1 MAKNAQTTASAA
13 TAGTTMPPRQGP
25 QGTKLEGPGGPG
37 HLYPGAGIASRKS
50 GEPIFC
56 GEIAGLAFGY
66 LDHPNQKDPTK
77 TSTRFQGDFLFKSAK
92 DGSITMR
99 KECYLP
105 GVVGNALRAALS
117 LQANTI
123 HAEPLKLA
131 IEVWAEPDEFTNPNR
146 PTATGYVYACYDRRK
161 EAAQASPLLM
171 LAAESGFV
179 DMPAL
184 AQPALAAPSG
194 EYVDPETGEVHPQH
208 PNANA
213 A

>member
-1 MAKNAQTTASAA
+1 MAKNPNASAPA
-13 TAGTTMPPRQGP
+13 TPPRQAP

-56 GEIAGLAFGY
+56 GEIAGLVYGY
-66 LDHPNQKDPTK
+66 VDHPNQRDPSK

-92 DGSITMR
+92 DGSVTMR

-117 LQANTI
+117 LQQNTLNAGAI
-123 HAEPLKLA
+123 KVA
-131 IEVWAEPDEFTNPNR
+131 IEVWAEPDEFTRPTR
-146 PTATGYVYACYDRRK
+146 PTATGYVYACYDRQPT
-161 EAAQASPLLM
+161 AAQASPLLM
-171 LAAESGFV
+171 LAAEAGFV

-184 AQPALAAPSG
+184 AAPQLAGPSG
-194 EYVDPETGEVHPQH
+194 EYVDPETGEVTAAHPGSAS
-208 PNANA
+208 NANA